1 MQPYNYQINI
11 ASPIESAVHGLRFGA
26 GLADMQMARQAQA
39 LQLQQAQQ
47 AMEQQRAAQ
56 QAIAAF
62 YSKPNKTTRDYE
74 AIGAYMPADKMRAM
88 TEQFKMGNEKAN
100 QDMLGFTQ
108 QALAAVENGNVPV
121 ALDLIRQRAESAKNS
136 DKQEEAQALDTW
148 GKLIGTAPEKASD
161 TIMALVAGL
170 PGGKDVVESIVK
182 IRTERRAQELQP
194 IELRKAG
201 AEATTAEV
209 GAQFAVPKAQ
219 AELEAAK
226 WNVKNLQ
233 NQINVRGAQLGL
245 DRQRLAMDTQVKLA
259 ELGSKMTE
267 IPVGAQKLINDA
279 AVTAGAAKQQAGQYN
294 DLASRIT
301 SIGSSWGALGSGA
314 EWLKKQTGSQ
324 GAVSALRQE
333 FTRLRNS
340 AAVGSLP
347 PGPATD
353 RDIQMVLE
361 GFPPPTASPAQLA
374 GFLRGMAKLKDIDAA
389 VEGAKVDW
397 LAGNKGALTRAQNTF
412 QAGDY
417 AVKPGET
424 FADFQSRVA
433 KDVAKRYSGGSSSL
447 VDQIPTP
454 RNPNPGGAQSKIMQ
468 EADAIIWGGK

>member
-1 MQPYNYQINI
+1 MQPYNYSMDV
-11 ASPIESAVHGLRFGA
+11 ASPIESAVQGLKFGA
-26 GLADMQMARQAQA
+26 GLADMQAARQANAMKLRQDQQA
-39 LQLQQAQQ
+39 LAQQ
-47 AMEQQRAAQ
+47 QAAQ
-56 QAIAAF
+56 QAISAF
-62 YSKPNKTTRDYE
+62 YAKPNKTAQDYE

-108 QALAAVENGNVPV
+108 QAVAAVKTGNVPI
-121 ALDLIRQRAESAKNS
+121 ALELIGKRVEAAKNS
-136 DKQEEAQALDTW
+136 GRTDEAQALETW
-148 GKLIGTAPEKASD
+148 GKLIEIAPDKASD
-161 TIMALVAGL
+161 TIMAIVSGL
-170 PGGKDVVESIVK
+170 PGGKDVIESVTK
-182 IRTERRAQELQP
+182 LGTEQRAQELQP
-194 IELRKAG
+194 LAVRKAG

-209 GAQFAVPKAQ
+209 GAQYAEPKAQ
-219 AELEAAK
+219 AELEASK

-259 ELGSKMTE
+259 ELGQKLTE
-267 IPVGAQKLINDA
+267 IPAGAQKLINDA

-301 SIGSSWGALGSGA
+301 AIGSGWGALGSGA

-353 RDIQMVLE
+353 KDIQMVLE
-361 GFPPPTASPAQLA
+361 GFPPPTANPAELA
-374 GFLRGMAKLKDIDAA
+374 SFLRGMAKLKDIDAA

-397 LAGNKGALTRAQNTF
+397 LAGNKGALTRAQNSF

-424 FADFQSRVA
+424 FADFQTRVG
-433 KDVAKRYSGGSSSL
+433 KDVSRRYVGNASSL
-447 VDQIPTP
+447 VDQIPTD
-454 RNPNPGGAQSKIMQ
+454 RNPNPTANRSKIMQ
-468 EADAIIWGGK
+468 DADAIIRGGK